1 MVGFFMF
8 KKLDSDRL
16 KRMCELVLESR
27 DVIISEFTAIPTQKF
42 DEKKNKWV
50 PDSYSLFLMLKRK
63 VEPNLEKVGGDITYK
78 SLSSEFAGIEVLLEG
93 LLGFECCVDF
103 V

>member
-1 MVGFFMF
+1 MDQN
-8 KKLDSDRL
+8 KL
-16 KRMCELVLESR
+16 KRLCELALESR
-27 DVIISEFTAIPTQKF
+27 NVIISEFTAIPTQKF
-42 DEKKNKWV
+42 DEENNKWV

-63 VEPNLEKVGGDITYK
+63 VEPNLEKVGGDITYQ
-78 SLSSEFAGIEVLLEG
+78 SISSEFQGIELLLEG

>member
-1 MVGFFMF
+1 MDKNRL
-8 KKLDSDRL
+8 KKL
-16 KRMCELVLESR
+16 CELALEPR
-27 DVIISEFTAIPTQKF
+27 NVIISEFTAIPTQKF
-42 DEKKNKWV
+42 DEEKNEWV

-63 VEPNLEKVGGDITYK
+63 VEPNLEKVGGDITYQ
-78 SLSSEFAGIEVLLEG
+78 SISSEFQGIEVLLEG

>member
-1 MVGFFMF
+1 MF

-16 KRMCELVLESR
+16 KRMCELALESR
-27 DVIISEFTAIPTQKF
+27 NVIISEFTAIPTQKF
-42 DEKKNKWV
+42 DEEKNKWV

-63 VEPNLEKVGGDITYK
+63 MDIDG
-78 SLSSEFAGIEVLLEG
+78 SSDFEGIEVLLEG

>member
-1 MVGFFMF
+1 MD
-8 KKLDSDRL
+8 KNRL
-16 KRMCELVLESR
+16 KRLCELALESR
-27 DVIISEFTAIPTQKF
+27 NVIISEFTAIPTQKF
-42 DEKKNKWV
+42 DEEKNKWI

-63 VEPNLEKVGGDITYK
+63 VDIDGGFSDLE
-78 SLSSEFAGIEVLLEG
+78 GIEVLLEG

>member
-1 MVGFFMF
+1 MD
-8 KKLDSDRL
+8 KNRL
-16 KRMCELVLESR
+16 KRMCELALESR
-27 DVIISEFTAIPTQKF
+27 NVIISEFTAIPTQKF
-42 DEKKNKWV
+42 NEEKNEWV

-63 VEPNLEKVGGDITYK
+63 VEPDLEKLGGEGYGGFA
-78 SLSSEFAGIEVLLEG
+78 SEFNSIEVLLEG

>member
-1 MVGFFMF
+1 MF

-16 KRMCELVLESR
+16 KRMCELALESR
-27 DVIISEFTAIPTQKF
+27 NVIISEFTAIPTQKF
-42 DEKKNKWV
+42 DEEKNKWV
-50 PDSYSLFLMLKRK
+50 PESYSLFLMLKRK
-63 VEPNLEKVGGDITYK
+63 MDIDG
-78 SLSSEFAGIEVLLEG
+78 SSDFDGIEVLLEG

>member
-1 MVGFFMF
+1 MDKNRL
-8 KKLDSDRL
+8 KKL
-16 KRMCELVLESR
+16 CELVLESR
-27 DVIISEFTAIPTQKF
+27 NVIISEFTAIPTQKF
-42 DEKKNKWV
+42 DVEKNKWV

-63 VEPNLEKVGGDITYK
+63 VEPDLEKLGGDITYK

>member
-1 MVGFFMF
+1 MD
-8 KKLDSDRL
+8 KDRL
-16 KRMCELVLESR
+16 KKLCELALEPR
-27 DVIISEFTAIPTQKF
+27 NVIISEFTAIPTQKF
-42 DEKKNKWV
+42 DEEKNEWV

-63 VEPNLEKVGGDITYK
+63 VEPNLEKVGGDITYQ
-78 SLSSEFAGIEVLLEG
+78 SISSEFQGIEVLLEG

>member
-1 MVGFFMF
+1 MSKQLNVDKL
-8 KKLDSDRL
+8 KKL
-16 KRMCELVLESR
+16 CELVLESR

-42 DEKKNKWV
+42 DEEKNEWV

-63 VEPNLEKVGGDITYK
+63 VEPNLEKVGGDITYQ
-78 SLSSEFAGIEVLLEG
+78 SISSEFQGIELLLEG

>member
-1 MVGFFMF
+1 MDKNRL
-8 KKLDSDRL
+8 KKL
-16 KRMCELVLESR
+16 CELALEPR
-27 DVIISEFTAIPTQKF
+27 NVIISEFTAIPTQKF
-42 DEKKNKWV
+42 DEEKNEWV

-63 VEPNLEKVGGDITYK
+63 VEPNLEKVGGDITYQ
-78 SLSSEFAGIEVLLEG
+78 SISSEFQDIEVLLEG

>member
-1 MVGFFMF
+1 MF

-16 KRMCELVLESR
+16 KRMCELALESR
-27 DVIISEFTAIPTQKF
+27 NVIISEFTAIPTQKF
-42 DEKKNKWV
+42 DVETNKWV

-63 VEPNLEKVGGDITYK
+63 MDIDGSSDVE
-78 SLSSEFAGIEVLLEG
+78 GIEVLLEG

>member
-1 MVGFFMF
+1 MSKQLNV
-8 KKLDSDRL
+8 DRL
-16 KRMCELVLESR
+16 KRMCELALESR
-27 DVIISEFTAIPTQKF
+27 NVIISEFTAIPTQKF
-42 DEKKNKWV
+42 DEEKNKWI

-63 VEPNLEKVGGDITYK
+63 VEPNLEKLGGDITYLN
-78 SLSSEFAGIEVLLEG
+78 LSSEFLGIEVLLEG

>member
-1 MVGFFMF
+1 MSGFFMF
-8 KKLDSDRL
+8 KQVNSDKL

-42 DEKKNKWV
+42 DEEKNKWV

-63 VEPNLEKVGGDITYK
+63 VEPNLEKVGGDITYN

>member
-16 KRMCELVLESR
+16 KRMCELALESR
-27 DVIISEFTAIPTQKF
+27 NVIISEFTAIPTQKF
-42 DEKKNKWV
+42 DEEKNKWV

-63 VEPNLEKVGGDITYK
+63 VEPNLEKLGGDITYK